1 MSSSEWTILEKLLL
15 SQAVYKYGED
25 NWFQVARNLK
35 HHALLDRPSDYFTQ
49 KNCSHQYYSMVA
61 ELNKE
66 KKGASL
72 NDMPVVV
79 QLARQLYT
87 LRLDELKNAI
97 NEDEEKFL
105 TLVAEI
111 DDIRAGKWD
120 NQLLGLPAS
129 TSEENVLSKE
139 AESANTPNG
148 AIDTSAT
155 VSTTQSEAM
164 ENDKQAEST
173 MDVSNTSDQQPSPLP
188 SGETMERL
196 AEQEIAAEEAAK
208 IETENMEN
216 ETRDVRKQ
224 DVPPISTEEQ
234 QKEMN
239 ANESNPSLSDST
251 VPLASTVKQ
260 SESRQRSP
268 RSDEHNEQRSEA
280 TSLKRHLDENEGMDV
295 PDSKRQKVDTQAPSA
310 SSSSSIV
317 DSVADKLAEHTDMEV
332 DDSKNSK
339 KSRLDDHEPLAIDTS
354 RTDYSTDV
362 SRGTTPA
369 DLRDGTESIA
379 GSESNAA
386 TPTHERSSRRRDDQ
400 RNKSWLKNINL
411 LWREI
416 ANHKNGAMFM
426 NPIKENI
433 APHYYE
439 IVKRPMD
446 LKAIKNRIRDGIIN
460 TTTEF
465 ERDIVLMLNNS
476 LMYNKEGTE
485 VYLLAKEM
493 LDDAVEQIKIFKT
506 ADTDTTASSHTR
518 AATKKS
524 AVPE

>member
-1 MSSSEWTILEKLLL
+1 MSSLEWTILEKLLL

-35 HHALLDRPSDYFTQ
+35 HHALLDRPSDYFNQ
-49 KNCSHQYYSMVA
+49 KNCSHQYYSMVS

-66 KKGASL
+66 KKGAST

-87 LRLDELKNAI
+87 LRLEELKKAI

-105 TLVAEI
+105 TLIAEI

-120 NQLLGLPAS
+120 NQLLGLSA
-129 TSEENVLSKE
+129 TLEEKALLKE
-139 AESANTPNG
+139 ADSTNTPNG
-148 AIDTSAT
+148 AIDMAT
-155 VSTTQSEAM
+155 TASPQPETM
-164 ENDKQAEST
+164 ENSKQATPSAEASSTSDKQ
-173 MDVSNTSDQQPSPLP
+173 QSPLP
-188 SGETMERL
+188 SGETMEKL
-196 AEQEIAAEEAAK
+196 AEQETEAEEAAK
-208 IETENMEN
+208 VETENVEN
-216 ETRDVRKQ
+216 ETRDVRKE
-224 DVPPISTEEQ
+224 DAPPISTDEQ
-234 QKEMN
+234 QKEMAAIEN
-239 ANESNPSLSDST
+239 NPVPSDDT
-251 VPLASTVKQ
+251 ILAASTVAKSTAASDSIQ
-260 SESRQRSP
+260 TALGSE
-268 RSDEHNEQRSEA
+268 EHREQRDE
-280 TSLKRHLDENEGMDV
+280 TISLKRHSDENEGIEV
-295 PDSKRQKVDTQAPSA
+295 PDLKRQKVDNQAPF
-310 SSSSSIV
+310 IV
-317 DSVADKLAEHTDMEV
+317 DSVAEKLPEHTDMEE
-332 DDSKNSK
+332 DDLKSSK

-446 LKAIKNRIRDGIIN
+446 LKAVKNRIRDGIIT

-493 LDDAVEQIKIFKT
+493 LDDAVEQIKIFKM

-518 AATKKS
+518 AAAKKS